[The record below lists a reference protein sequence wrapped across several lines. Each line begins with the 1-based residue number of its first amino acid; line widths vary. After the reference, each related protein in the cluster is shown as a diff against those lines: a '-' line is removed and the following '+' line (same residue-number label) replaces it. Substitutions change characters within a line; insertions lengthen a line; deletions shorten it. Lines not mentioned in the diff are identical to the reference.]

1 MTAFHP
7 QYIKDENGKKSF
19 VVLSASDYQRLL
31 DELEM
36 MEDVQAYDAAK
47 AKDDGT
53 RIPASEVFAGIE
65 AERKNAKV

>member
-7 QYIKDENGKKSF
+7 QYIKDATGNKSF
-19 VVLSASDYQRLL
+19 VVLPASDYQRLL

-47 AKDDGT
+47 AKDDGEQ
-53 RIPASEVFAGIE
+53 ISFDDYLK
-65 AERKNAKV
+65 ERKECK